1 MENNDK
7 LIGENIKENT
17 LQDEAG
23 EKRKKKW
30 NLWRV
35 VVAVIVIACV
45 FWLIFGFLTKPDNSI
60 PKTYD
65 EIMEKIP
72 ATAEKGVALD
82 IGGTK
87 VSEDIWNFYLMRNAR
102 NYASI
107 MGAELSG
114 IDWTEK
120 GDDKQSALEIVK
132 YNAINDILSNVSV
145 SLRADE
151 WGISLTDEEKG
162 KITDLDYQKQVY
174 GDKVYERLCIKD
186 EKDFSALRESIL
198 LEEKISLIVGADPQ
212 KYADGEN
219 LKKFADNRC
228 ASVITIEIPKG
239 EDGKAL
245 ERING
250 IRKRIR
256 NGEEFDKLWLEV
268 MGEFYKKQISV
279 NPTAPYV
286 SMIFKN
292 GIAQSHKEMETE
304 ALNLEIGAVSDIV
317 ETDYSYIIM
326 QRVIGY
332 TEILNKVV
340 SETDLKIN
348 KDIIGNS
355 TVKP

>member
-17 LQDEAG
+17 LQDETG

-35 VVAVIVIACV
+35 VIAVIVTACV

-72 ATAEKGVALD
+72 NTAEKGIALD
-82 IGGTK
+82 IGGAK
-87 VSEDIWNFYLMRNAR
+87 ISEDIWNFYLMRNAR

-107 MGAELSG
+107 KGAELSE
-114 IDWTEK
+114 IDWTDESDEK
-120 GDDKQSALEIVK
+120 QTALEIVK
-132 YNAINDILSNVSV
+132 YNAINDILSNASV

-151 WGISLTDEEKG
+151 WGISLNDEEKV
-162 KITDLDYQKQVY
+162 KITELDYQKQVY
-174 GDKVYERLCIKD
+174 GDKVYERLGIKD
-186 EKDFSALRESIL
+186 EKDFATLRESMI

-212 KYADGEN
+212 KYAEGEN
-219 LKKFADNRC
+219 LKKFADNRS

-239 EDGKAL
+239 EDGKAQ

-250 IRKRIR
+250 LRKRIH
-256 NGEEFDKLWLEV
+256 NGEDFDKLWLEV

-292 GIAQSHKEMETE
+292 GIAQSHKEMETA
-304 ALNLEIGAVSDIV
+304 ALNLKIV
-317 ETDYSYIIM
+317 ETDYSYVIM
-326 QRVIGY
+326 KRVIGY

-340 SETDLKIN
+340 SETDIKIN
-348 KDIIGNS
+348 KDIIGKS
-355 TVKP
+355 TVTP